1 MVVYIEAVRTSPF
14 PFHGPLDPDQVH
26 GRDDLVAD
34 LVERITAHRP
44 TVLVAPRRYG
54 KTSLLGRITADLEH
68 TVTVIQ
74 IDLYEVRSW
83 ADFAGRVNVGLG
95 SVTGPRRAALDRIAA
110 SLDVNLGLIRATFSR
125 PERAAPDMTADRLL
139 DVVVRHAASNP
150 TVVFFDEFASIRRV
164 EGAAGL
170 LRTKLQHH
178 FQQIGLVFAGSEP
191 SMMRMLFEDSDQ
203 PFYAQADLLP
213 VPPLSLA
220 GFTDIVAD
228 GFDGNPPAGVASTI
242 HGFTRGHPQRS
253 MQLAD
258 AAWNAVLDRSDNP
271 WADALAAVREA
282 TASGHETRFSA
293 ATPADQAVLR
303 LVAANEPLFGRAA
316 ELLELSRSSA
326 QNSRSRLVAAG
337 QLSEDGATR
346 RIVDPLYAD
355 WIAHRFPL

>member
-1 MVVYIEAVRTSPF
+1 MRVSPF

-26 GRDDLVAD
+26 GRDELLAD
-34 LVERITAHRP
+34 LIRRVSAHRP

-68 TVTVIQ
+68 TVTVVR
-74 IDLYEVRSW
+74 IDLYELRSW
-83 ADFAGRVNVGLG
+83 ADLAGRISAGLG

-110 SLDVNLGLIRATFSR
+110 SLDVNLGVVRATFSR
-125 PERAAPDMTADRLL
+125 PGRSAPDMTADRLL
-139 DVVVRHAASNP
+139 DVLVNHGASTP
-150 TVVFFDEFASIRRV
+150 TVVFFDEFSSIRRV
-164 EGAAGL
+164 QGAAGL

-178 FQQIGLVFAGSEP
+178 FQHIGLVFAGSEP

-203 PFYAQADLLP
+203 PFYAQADLLQ

-220 GFTDIVAD
+220 GFTEIVSD
-228 GFDGNPPAGVASTI
+228 GFDGTPPDGLAADI

-258 AAWNAVLDRSDNP
+258 AAWSAVGDGSDNP
-271 WADALAAVREA
+271 WADALAEVRR
-282 TASGHETRFSA
+282 SSMPGHETRFSA
-293 ATPADQAVLR
+293 AAPADQAVLR
-303 LVAANEPLFGRAA
+303 LAAAREPLFGRAA

-326 QNSRSRLVAAG
+326 QNSRHRLLATG
-337 QLSEDGATR
+337 HLTQGDDGGHT
-346 RIVDPLYAD
+346 IVDPLYED

>member
-1 MVVYIEAVRTSPF
+1 MLRLVRISPF
-14 PFHGPLDPDQVH
+14 PHHGPLDADQVR

-34 LVERITAHRP
+34 LATRIAAHRP

-54 KTSLLGRITADLEH
+54 KTSLLSRVTADLQD
-68 TVTVIQ
+68 TVTVVRV
-74 IDLYEVRSW
+74 DLYELRSW
-83 ADFAGRVNVGLG
+83 ADLAGRISAGLA
-95 SVTGPRRAALDRIAA
+95 SVTGPRRAGLDRIAA
-110 SLDVNLGLIRATFSR
+110 SLGVNLGVVRATFSR
-125 PERAAPDMTADRLL
+125 PDRPEPDMTADRLL
-139 DVVVRHAASNP
+139 DVLVDHAASTP
-150 TVVFFDEFASIRRV
+150 TVVFFDEFSSIRRV

-191 SMMRMLFEDSDQ
+191 STMRMLFEDSDQ
-203 PFYAQADLLP
+203 PFYGQADLLP

-220 GFTDIVAD
+220 GFTDIVSH
-228 GFDGNPPAGVASTI
+228 GFDGIPPRGLAGSI

-258 AAWNAVLDRSDNP
+258 AAWDATQDGSDNP

-293 ATPADQAVLR
+293 APPADQAVLR
-303 LVAANEPLFGRAA
+303 LVAAREPLFGRAA

-326 QNSRSRLVAAG
+326 QNSRSRLLATG
-337 QLSEDGATR
+337 QVITQGRGTHTV
-346 RIVDPLYAD
+346 VDPLYED